1 MTKLIT
7 VKEYGYLKSSS
18 AKQSLVGE
26 KISPLAFAELADLI
40 AETPDN
46 DDVEHGSIFWQ
57 RGQRLQ
63 VRHYVGMVQTSDGTQ
78 IEILPKISDSF
89 TSEILR
95 NIVFKM
101 LREVGRIPYKSAQ
114 TANLHTA
121 DLPLLEIFIRDF
133 LDNVQQL
140 VKRGIRSD
148 YVRQTDNLPFLKG
161 KLLIGH
167 QLKHNLI
174 RSDRFYV
181 EYDSFEPDR
190 PENRLIKST
199 LQKVM
204 RLSIDY
210 NNQRLAR
217 ELLFAFG
224 DIPFS
229 TDYRKDFQA
238 CSKDRGMHYYQDS
251 LIWCKLILNDEAPIP
266 QAGERSFRSLLFPM
280 PRLFE
285 DYVTS
290 VFKRRLTGWKVDSQ
304 VRSQNLLSSHGTNKQ
319 LFQMRPDLLLE
330 NEVVKIIADT
340 KWKLLNQSDES
351 NKFSISQ
358 ADLYQVF
365 AYAKYYGSERVILIY
380 PKTETFNNAISFDY
394 IDQNC
399 RLDLWPMDL
408 ENENNALN
416 DFQAFL

>member
-1 MTKLIT
+1 MAIRLVKTK
-7 VKEYGYLKSSS
+7 
-18 AKQSLVGE
+18 Q
-26 KISPLAFAELADLI
+26 
-40 AETPDN
+40 
-46 DDVEHGSIFWQ
+46 
-57 RGQRLQ
+57 
-63 VRHYVGMVQTSDGTQ
+63 DG
-78 IEILPKISDSF
+78 
-89 TSEILR
+89 
-95 NIVFKM
+95 V
-101 LREVGRIPYKSAQ
+101 
-114 TANLHTA
+114 HTA
-121 DLPLLEIFIRDF
+121 DPPLLEIFIRDF
-133 LDNVQQL
+133 LDNVQRL

-210 NNQRLAR
+210 SNQRLAR

-224 DIPFS
+224 DIPLS

-251 LIWCKLILNDEAPIP
+251 LIWCKLILNDEAPIQ

-285 DYVTS
+285 DYVAS
-290 VFKRRLTGWKVDSQ
+290 VFKRQLTGWTVDSQ
-304 VRSQNLLSSHGTNKQ
+304 VRSQNLLSLHGTNKEM
-319 LFQMRPDLLLE
+319 FQMRPDLLLE
-330 NEVVKIIADT
+330 KDRIKIIADT
-340 KWKLLNQSDES
+340 KWKLLNQSDEI

-365 AYAKYYGSERVILIY
+365 AYAKYYDSKRVILIY
-380 PKTETFNNAISFDY
+380 PQTETFNGAISFDY
-394 IDQNC
+394 IGQDC
-399 RLDLWPMDL
+399 RLDL
-408 ENENNALN
+408 
-416 DFQAFL
+416 